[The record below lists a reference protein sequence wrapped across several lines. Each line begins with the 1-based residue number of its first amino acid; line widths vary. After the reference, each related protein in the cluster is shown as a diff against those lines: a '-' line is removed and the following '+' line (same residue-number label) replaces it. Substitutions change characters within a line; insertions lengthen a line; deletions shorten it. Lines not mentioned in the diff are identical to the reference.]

1 VTAARVRRAAARA
14 ADDLQPVF
22 RAFGAATGCAAA
34 LWDASDAPWRRLVS
48 TARPAAPDDPAA
60 FAEAAGA
67 ALRDGTP
74 HPPPDDARG
83 RAAVRVAAVPGAP
96 DTWLVVGPCAEPAG
110 DPEADAARL
119 DAQLGLLLPLVA
131 GRVRAATEVEQ
142 AAQELTER
150 YEEINLLYTISE
162 ILGRTVTLEETAATI
177 LTEVSETVGARRA
190 AIFVHDRVTDT
201 LVAVAALGAEADAL
215 PPVRADD
222 PASLPARVFRTLHPV
237 IDESPGPPPAAEAPV
252 RDGTTLAVPILWTAP
267 GGGEPLG
274 VVVLSG
280 RGRGQQ
286 FTAGDLKLV
295 SAIAS
300 QIAAAIQNA
309 RLVRASLQQQ
319 RLAQEMVL
327 AHDLQMA
334 LLPRADA
341 VAPDARVAAR
351 VVPAESVGGDF
362 YHLFR
367 LPGGRTGVMIGD
379 VSGHGYRAAMIMALA
394 MSAAAIHAQESD
406 DPARTLAAV
415 LGSVGDELGS
425 TEMFISTF
433 YGVVDPARG
442 ELRYANAGHPHAFV
456 VGPDGVAER
465 LPAGAP
471 PLGMVPDPPAA
482 AVRAWRPGA
491 DLLLLFTDGVS
502 DARDRA
508 GQALG
513 ERAVLDAVAAAR
525 GAELDEVVRRTF
537 AMLDAHR
544 DGAPLRDDLT
554 LLVLRS

>member
-1 VTAARVRRAAARA
+1 MTGVRARRAVARA
-14 ADDLQPVF
+14 AGELDAVL

-34 LWDASDAPWRRLVS
+34 LWDGAAGPWRRLAA
-48 TARPAAPDDPAA
+48 TAEPAAPDDPAA
-60 FAEAAGA
+60 LAAAAPRAGRGTAGTGPGA
-67 ALRDGTP
+67 VLL
-74 HPPPDDARG
+74 
-83 RAAVRVAAVPGAP
+83 AAVPGAP
-96 DTWLVVGPCAEPAG
+96 GTWLAVGPCGAG
-110 DPEADAARL
+110 APL
-119 DAQLGLLLPLVA
+119 DAHADLLLSLVA
-131 GRVRAATEVEQ
+131 RQVQSAAEVEQ
-142 AAQELTER
+142 AAQELSER

-162 ILGRTVTLEETAATI
+162 ILGRAVRLEETAGTI

-201 LVAVAALGAEADAL
+201 LGAVAALGAEADAL

-222 PASLPARVFRTLHPV
+222 PHTLTARVFRTLHPV
-237 IDESPGPPPAAEAPV
+237 IDEAPGPPPAAEAPL
-252 RDGTTLAVPILWTAP
+252 RDGATLAVPILWNVP

-274 VVVLSG
+274 VVLLSG
-280 RGRGQQ
+280 RTGGQQ

-319 RLAQEMVL
+319 RLTQEMAL

-341 VAPDARVAAR
+341 VAPEAEVAAR

-367 LPGGRTGVMIGD
+367 LAGGRTGVMIGD
-379 VSGHGYRAAMIMALA
+379 VSGHGYRAALIMALA
-394 MSAAAIHAQESD
+394 MSAAAIHAQESG
-406 DPARTLAAV
+406 DPGRTLAAV
-415 LGSVGDELGS
+415 LRSVGDELAS

-433 YGVVDPARG
+433 YAVVDPARG
-442 ELRYANAGHPHAFV
+442 ELHYANAGHPHAFV
-456 VGPDGVAER
+456 VGPDGGVER

-471 PLGMVPDPPAA
+471 PLGMVPSAPAA
-482 AVRAWRPGA
+482 AVRPWRRGA
-491 DLLLLFTDGVS
+491 DRLLLFTDGVS

-508 GQALG
+508 GRALG
-513 ERAVLDAVAAAR
+513 EPPVLAAVAGAPAEPPDALVRRAFAVLDAHLEGAA
-525 GAELDEVVRRTF
+525 
-537 AMLDAHR
+537 
-544 DGAPLRDDLT
+544 LRDDLT

>member
-1 VTAARVRRAAARA
+1 MDRVEQFARPRPRERRPPDAPPLGVTAARVRRAAARA

-252 RDGTTLAVPILWTAP
+252 RDGPTLAGAD
-267 GGGEPLG
+267 PLDRA
-274 VVVLSG
+274 G
-280 RGRGQQ
+280 RRRAVRRRGALRARPRPAVHRRRPQ
-286 FTAGDLKLV
+286 
-295 SAIAS
+295 
-300 QIAAAIQNA
+300 A
-309 RLVRASLQQQ
+309 RLRDRVADRRRHPERA
-319 RLAQEMVL
+319 
-327 AHDLQMA
+327 
-334 LLPRADA
+334 PR
-341 VAPDARVAAR
+341 PRVAAAAAPR
-351 VVPAESVGGDF
+351 AGDGARPRPADGAPAARRRRRARRAGGRPRGPRRERRRRLLPPVPPA
-362 YHLFR
+362 
-367 LPGGRTGVMIGD
+367 GGRTG
-379 VSGHGYRAAMIMALA
+379 
-394 MSAAAIHAQESD
+394 
-406 DPARTLAAV
+406 
-415 LGSVGDELGS
+415 
-425 TEMFISTF
+425 
-433 YGVVDPARG
+433 
-442 ELRYANAGHPHAFV
+442 
-456 VGPDGVAER
+456 
-465 LPAGAP
+465 
-471 PLGMVPDPPAA
+471 
-482 AVRAWRPGA
+482 
-491 DLLLLFTDGVS
+491 
-502 DARDRA
+502 
-508 GQALG
+508 
-513 ERAVLDAVAAAR
+513 
-525 GAELDEVVRRTF
+525 
-537 AMLDAHR
+537 
-544 DGAPLRDDLT
+544 
-554 LLVLRS
+554 

>member
-1 VTAARVRRAAARA
+1 VIGGRARRAAVRA
-14 ADDLQPVF
+14 AGDLDAVL
-22 RAFGAATGCAAA
+22 RAFGAATGCAAS
-34 LWDASDAPWRRLVS
+34 LWDGGARPWRRLAA
-48 TARPAAPDDPAA
+48 TREPPAPVDPAP
-60 FAEAAGA
+60 FAGDLPRGGRRTVAGA
-67 ALRDGTP
+67 AGSTL
-74 HPPPDDARG
+74 
-83 RAAVRVAAVPGAP
+83 VVAVPGVGDA
-96 DTWLVVGPCAEPAG
+96 WLAVGPCRAG
-110 DPEADAARL
+110 APL
-119 DAQLGLLLPLVA
+119 DALADLLLALVA
-131 GRVRAATEVEQ
+131 RQVQAAAEVEQ

-162 ILGRTVTLEETAATI
+162 ILGRAVRLEETAGTI

-201 LVAVAALGAEADAL
+201 LGAVAALGAEPDAI

-222 PASLPARVFRTLHPV
+222 PHTLTARVFRTLHPV
-237 IDESPGPPPAAEAPV
+237 IDESPGPPPPAEAAL
-252 RDGTTLAVPILWTAP
+252 RDGATLAVPILWSAP

-280 RGRGQQ
+280 RTGGQQ

-319 RLAQEMVL
+319 RLAQEMAL

-334 LLPRADA
+334 LLPHADA
-341 VAPDARVAAR
+341 VAPEAQVAAR

-367 LPGGRTGVMIGD
+367 LAGGRTGVMIGD
-379 VSGHGYRAAMIMALA
+379 VSGHGYRAALIMALA
-394 MSAAAIHAQESD
+394 MSAAAIHAQESG
-406 DPARTLAAV
+406 DPGRMLAAV
-415 LGSVGDELGS
+415 LRSVGEELAS

-433 YGVVDPARG
+433 YAVVDPARG
-442 ELRYANAGHPHAFV
+442 ELHYANAGHPHAFV
-456 VGPDGVAER
+456 VRAGGEVER

-471 PLGMVPDPPAA
+471 PLGMVPNAPAA
-482 AVRAWRPGA
+482 AVRPWQAGG

-508 GQALG
+508 GRALG
-513 ERAVLDAVAAAR
+513 EQPVLAAAAAGGGEAPDAVAALRRAFAVLDAH
-525 GAELDEVVRRTF
+525 L
-537 AMLDAHR
+537 
-544 DGAPLRDDLT
+544 DGAALRDDLT
-554 LLVLRS
+554 LLVVRS